1 MFVSFDKS
9 RCRADVPDFFERTGN
24 FLLHCVARGINVL
37 YRVKQIPNY
46 PSCYFSHK
54 EISCC
59 RRIANIVICILTGPL
74 MLLATVLGLLA
85 YRFSSTYQTSLQERF
100 CYKYEQKQALDEYR
114 DREEKVITLQK
125 FCRGFLVRNHLLNQE
140 TLTTCKQ
147 WGQKLLEGE
156 KFPRVPEGRS
166 LVYISKQF
174 PSLVAKHV
182 GVQDARSRWHHIFS
196 MRKALA
202 YLDIKRIRAPRARV
216 YQNFLFEEKLPVSR
230 ISVDSMCLYKENP
243 QAFDEVIKE
252 LLFLFKEVHF
262 RDFVVE
268 TESPTDDFPLAV
280 KVHNYWV
287 CPRYDNLPLFIQE
300 GKDGSPEGR
309 IGLVDLETFSWS
321 PHPYPVEELAVM
333 FPMHKELL
341 MTEAKKLQIP
351 FSTKEVERSV
361 EKGLAFFEHML
372 GHQDFC
378 SQKSVTPLR
387 NCAPYI
393 HLEVW
398 RFSLKIFDILKAAIQ
413 LNGALNVLLSP
424 DIRERLSAISDK
436 QWLAISSQVTSSLLE
451 QVSTNIYQ
459 SHTEEAKRVNSSG
472 TFIMCR
478 SPIFR
483 KSIFI
488 KNLPQFLNKKL
499 QLLPEEKAISEAL
512 ASLCLRAVM
521 EELVATGNIYSYD
534 SMDDFFEGQYCRIR
548 Y

>member
-37 YRVKQIPNY
+37 YCVKQIPNY

-100 CYKYEQKQALDEYR
+100 RYKYEQKQALDEYR

-174 PSLVAKHV
+174 PSLVE
-182 GVQDARSRWHHIFS
+182 
-196 MRKALA
+196 
-202 YLDIKRIRAPRARV
+202 
-216 YQNFLFEEKLPVSR
+216 NFLFEEKLPVSR

-243 QAFDEVIKE
+243 QAFDEAIKE

-321 PHPYPVEELAVM
+321 PHPCPVEELAVM

-488 KNLPQFLNKKL
+488 KNLPELLNKKL
-499 QLLPEEKAISEAL
+499 QLLPEEKEISEAL